1 MRVHDSQ
8 TYRKMDVTRERI
20 SCILKILA
28 VYIPLLSFLC
38 AVLTDLLFIPP
49 GSSFIHYLVMVTGCL
64 SVGKIGE
71 SEVFKVTAVQFLSL
85 RNEPSDEERIVDV
98 RKLLSS
104 GTFYFSW
111 RAAGS
116 PWDLSLCAQKKLQD
130 HDTDNRFFW

>member
-1 MRVHDSQ
+1 
-8 TYRKMDVTRERI
+8 
-20 SCILKILA
+20 
-28 VYIPLLSFLC
+28 
-38 AVLTDLLFIPP
+38 
-49 GSSFIHYLVMVTGCL
+49 MVTSCL

-85 RNEPSDEERIVDV
+85 RNEPLDEERIADV

-111 RAAGS
+111 RATGN